1 MPQAPKRVLIA
12 ALDWGLGHATRC
24 MPIIDQLLESG
35 AQVYLAGAGRS
46 ARLLRLRYP
55 SLPFLNLSPY
65 KVRYSKSYF
74 LLLGLIAQV
83 PRLLRVIENERYQ
96 LSQFQQQYHFQL
108 LISDNRYGL
117 HLKGVPS
124 VFICHQLAPLPW
136 PNWRSLHWLIYRLHR
151 LWFKPF
157 SSIWIPDFA
166 TQANLS
172 GRLSH
177 RFAPPENAR
186 FIGPLSRFEKAS
198 DPSVRPGRKLPP
210 QAPSV
215 LIILS
220 GPEPQRTYLEQK
232 IREQWHRV
240 KETIWLVQG
249 KTETENYEICNS
261 HHLISFLETEDL
273 QWALQNA
280 EVVISR
286 PGYSSIMDYAV
297 LGLRQVVLIPTP
309 GQTEQQYLAKGLDEQ
324 EIALCVNQSNF
335 KLVKALQMI
344 KSYTGFEAIETDSA
358 SLRSALEEALAL
370 S

>member
-1 MPQAPKRVLIA
+1 MKQAPKRVLVA

-24 MPIIDQLLESG
+24 MPIIDQLLASG

-46 ARLLRLRYP
+46 AHLLQLRFP
-55 SLPFLNLSPY
+55 NLPFLDLSPY
-65 KVRYSKSYF
+65 KVRYPKNYF
-74 LLLGLIAQV
+74 LLLSLLAQV
-83 PRLLRVIENERYQ
+83 PRLLGVIRKERSQ

-108 LISDNRYGL
+108 IISDNRYGL
-117 HLKGVPS
+117 HLKEVPS
-124 VFICHQLAPLPW
+124 VFICHQLAPMPW
-136 PNWRSLHWLIYRLHR
+136 PQWRSLHWIVYRLHR
-151 LWFKPF
+151 LWFKSF
-157 SSIWIPDFA
+157 SRVWVPDFA
-166 TQANLS
+166 ATPNLS
-172 GRLSH
+172 DRLSH
-177 RFAPPENAR
+177 RFTPPENAR
-186 FIGPLSRFEKAS
+186 FIGPLSRFAKVTK
-198 DPSVRPGRKLPP
+198 PSVRPGRKLPP

-232 IREQWHRV
+232 IREQWQDI

-249 KTETENYEICNS
+249 KTESQNYEICNS

-297 LGLRQVVLIPTP
+297 LGLSQLILIPTP
-309 GQTEQQYLAKGLDEQ
+309 GQTEQQYLAEGLDEQ
-324 EIALCVNQSNF
+324 RIALRVNQS
-335 KLVKALQMI
+335 KLNLAKALQMV
-344 KSYTGFEAIETDSA
+344 KSYEGFRPIATDQA
-358 SLRSALEEALAL
+358 SLQSALEEALAL